1 MSSSLTGLSSTPVA
15 FKSRSPSVRPQ
26 ALPTTMVI
34 QRSDFDVYSRLSP
47 RCAKASGESDSRRWK
62 MCSYRPA
69 RDVPRGLAACMV
81 VVGLGLSAISDPVQ
95 AELAYITTS
104 IGLAI
109 ADTSTNT
116 VLTTLSAISSPYGV
130 ALSPDG
136 SRAYVGAYP
145 NLIYVFDTA
154 SRTVIAQPQAP
165 LPEQVVVSPD
175 GKWVYASS
183 ETSPDVS
190 VIDTSTNTVTK
201 VVPTELEDAANI
213 GLTPD
218 GKKLFVSAA
227 SPVYGS
233 LVVIDTTTFAVTQI
247 PSSASGCVNI
257 AMSPTAPRAYLACG
271 GVLLILDTSANTLVG
286 AIQNLPDVQYGVVSA
301 DGKTLYEAARY
312 ALTIYVI
319 DLTSNS
325 LHTQVSYNDG
335 AQALGLSADGKTLFV
350 TSESSPIVGEIDTT
364 TLASVGSISLTAGT
378 FSVSIAIPAGALQF
392 ASFAPKVKLAP
403 RSKAFAFDATFT
415 LAATAS
421 ALTPQTQSMTLTV
434 GGLTL
439 TIPAG
444 SLQQKDSQGKR
455 YFFAGTINN
464 TRLTVFLEGTN
475 LGPYRLSVKG
485 EDCDLS
491 GTENP
496 LPIALTMGNNNGTAN
511 VNPDVREGRHGGSR

>member
-1 MSSSLTGLSSTPVA
+1 
-15 FKSRSPSVRPQ
+15 
-26 ALPTTMVI
+26 
-34 QRSDFDVYSRLSP
+34 
-47 RCAKASGESDSRRWK
+47 
-62 MCSYRPA
+62 
-69 RDVPRGLAACMV
+69 MV

-104 IGLAI
+104 SGLAI

-116 VLTTLSAISSPYGV
+116 VLTTLSAINGSGV

-136 SRAYVGAYP
+136 SRAYVAAYP
-145 NLIYVFDTA
+145 NLIYVVDTA
-154 SRTVIAQPQAP
+154 SRTVIAQPQVGGVP
-165 LPEQVVVSPD
+165 TTVVVSPD
-175 GKWVYASS
+175 GKWVYASAV
-183 ETSPDVS
+183 TGPDVT
-190 VIDTSTNTVTK
+190 VIDTSSNTVAR
-201 VVPTELEDAANI
+201 VVPTGLEDTANI
-213 GLTPD
+213 GLTSD
-218 GKKLFVSAA
+218 GKKLFVSAE

-247 PSSASGCVNI
+247 PSFALGCVNI

-271 GVLLILDTSANTLVG
+271 TTLQILDTSANTLVG

-364 TLASVGSISLTAGT
+364 SLASVGSISLTAGT
-378 FSVSIAIPAGALQF
+378 FSGSIAIPAGAQQF
-392 ASFAPKVKLAP
+392 SSFAPKVKLAP

-421 ALTPQTQSMTLTV
+421 ALTPRTQSMTLTV

-444 SLQQKDSQGKR
+444 SLQQKDSHGKR

-475 LGPYRLSVKG
+475 LGPYRLTVKG

-491 GTENP
+491 RTENP
-496 LPIALTMGNNNGTAN
+496 LPVALTMGNNNGTAN
-511 VNPDVREGRHGGSR
+511 VNPDVRERRQGGRADQDDSPRD

>member
-1 MSSSLTGLSSTPVA
+1 
-15 FKSRSPSVRPQ
+15 
-26 ALPTTMVI
+26 
-34 QRSDFDVYSRLSP
+34 
-47 RCAKASGESDSRRWK
+47 
-62 MCSYRPA
+62 MCSYRLA

-81 VVGLGLSAISDPVQ
+81 VVGLGFSAISDPVQ

-104 IGLAI
+104 SGLAI

-116 VLTTLSAISSPYGV
+116 VLTTLSAIDSPYGV

-145 NLIYVFDTA
+145 NLIYVVDTA
-154 SRTVIAQPQAP
+154 SRTVVAQLQAP

-183 ETSPDVS
+183 ETSPDLS
-190 VIDTSTNTVTK
+190 VIDTSTNTVTR
-201 VVPTELEDAANI
+201 VVPTGLVNAANI

-227 SPVYGS
+227 SAGYGS

-247 PSSASGCVNI
+247 PSSASGCTNI

-271 GVLLILDTSANTLVG
+271 GVLLILDTSVNTLVR
-286 AIQNLPDVQYGVVSA
+286 AIQNLPDVHYGVVSA
-301 DGKTLYEAARY
+301 DGNTLYEAARY
-312 ALTIYVI
+312 ARTIYVI

-325 LHTQVSYNDG
+325 LRTQVSYDG
-335 AQALGLSADGKTLFV
+335 PEELGLSADGKTLFV
-350 TSESSPIVGEIDTT
+350 TSEIVQFPQRVGEIDTT
-364 TLASVGSISLTAGT
+364 SLASVGYIPLPAGT
-378 FSVSIAIPAGALQF
+378 LSLSIAIPAGALQF

-403 RSKAFAFDATFT
+403 RSKAFRFDATFT

-421 ALTPQTQSMTLTV
+421 ALTPQTQSTTLTV

-444 SLQQKDSQGKR
+444 SLQQKGSQENR

-485 EDCDLS
+485 EDCHLS
-491 GTENP
+491 GIENP
-496 LPIALTMGNNNGTAN
+496 LPIALTIGNNNGTAK
-511 VNPDVREGRHGGSR
+511 VNPDVREGRHGGTADHDDSPKD